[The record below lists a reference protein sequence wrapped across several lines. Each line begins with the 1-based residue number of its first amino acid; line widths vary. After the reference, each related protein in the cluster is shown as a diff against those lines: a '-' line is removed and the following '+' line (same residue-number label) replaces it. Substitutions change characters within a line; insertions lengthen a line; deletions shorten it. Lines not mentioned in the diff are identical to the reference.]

1 MAGGQKP
8 EPSGMYIYA
17 GTEKEKR
24 VGTYRLKV
32 KPGDRCVLKTAGGR
46 SYGTPKEMDPY
57 LLLEDVLEGYV
68 SLKAAEEIYGVAIVD
83 EKVDWEKTKRL
94 HSSA

>member
-1 MAGGQKP
+1 
-8 EPSGMYIYA
+8 
-17 GTEKEKR
+17 
-24 VGTYRLKV
+24 
-32 KPGDRCVLKTAGGR
+32 
-46 SYGTPKEMDPY
+46 MDPY

-94 HSSA
+94 RSSA